1 MSTKILVALAFS
13 VLFMNAKARAEVVI
27 TTVFNVHES
36 IRTET
41 ISVLSGVDGRVYKI
55 KNTPENM
62 ARIYPLMGKV
72 VKIDYSTAGTKAMIN
87 SIRAVLPG
95 EVDTSTLDLNHF
107 RYNEL
112 RQFAP
117 TDLQTIEEATNVF
130 RSMINDGDKR
140 RSQCFKRAHMWAFD
154 MWSKM
159 NIKSEKL
166 FIFFTQRFQMI
177 DEYDWWFHVAPLVNI
192 AGEDYV
198 MDGTFF
204 QKPTPIQEWKS
215 FFMMSKERNCPI
227 VEKYQDYEQNQWKK
241 LCYLMKVPM
250 YMFRPVD
257 IQARDVKGVERNHW
271 ILEEIQDARRAFK
284 GWEDTYEGY
293 DNGKKTTTY

>member
-1 MSTKILVALAFS
+1 MSNKILVALAFS
-13 VLFMNAKARAEVVI
+13 ILFMNTKAEADVVY

-41 ISVLSGVDGRVYKI
+41 ISVLSGIDGRIYKT
-55 KNTPENM
+55 KNSAENLT
-62 ARIYPLMGKV
+62 RIFPLVGKV
-72 VKIDYSTAGTKAMIN
+72 VKIDFTVYGTKAMIN
-87 SIRAVLPG
+87 SIRLASAG
-95 EVDTSTLDLNHF
+95 EVDTRTLDLNHF

-117 TDLQTIEEATNVF
+117 TDLQSVEKATAIF
-130 RSMINDGDKR
+130 KGMINDGDKK
-140 RSQCFKRAHMWAFD
+140 RSECFKRAHMWAYD

-159 NIKSEKL
+159 DIQSEKL

-227 VEKYQDYEQNQWKK
+227 VEKYQDYEKNQWSK

-257 IQARDVKGVERNHW
+257 IQSRDVKGIDRNHW
-271 ILEEIQDARRAFK
+271 VLEELQDARRAFK
-284 GWEDTYEGY
+284 GWEESYEGL
-293 DNGKKTTTY
+293 DNGSKTVTH